1 MVSGKIIVKTEVI
14 MKTVKAYLT
23 CAMLVVLG
31 VGAANAMPLNSSARA
46 VVPADLQQLISV
58 DYRALRDSPTA
69 TALKQQLMQAQQN
82 LQEFEGALKG
92 VGINPEKDID
102 TLSLPAFR
110 TAKQGI
116 RMVGIASGPFNM
128 KAVVKKMALR
138 KIKPTKYHTADLY
151 PMEGGFVMTFLDDS
165 TLLFGEPTA
174 VKLALD
180 TRDGQI
186 LSLDTNQTMADMMSS
201 VDAAPFWSILDQAGT
216 QNMVRSVLGDAAK
229 IADYETVK
237 KRVLGSYY
245 TLDFSSGVNFD
256 LTVVTSDSVTAGTLS
271 MVMKAAIM
279 YKKSGASP
287 VEKAAMDMA
296 TADSDGSKFMVHF
309 KDSDAQF
316 QSLMHSPLFAAISK

>member
-1 MVSGKIIVKTEVI
+1 
-14 MKTVKAYLT
+14 MKSMKACLT
-23 CAMLVVLG
+23 CVMLAVVC
-31 VGAANAMPLNSSARA
+31 VGMASAMPLNSSARA

-69 TALKQQLMQAQQN
+69 TALKQQLMQAQEN
-82 LQEFEGALKG
+82 LQQFEGALKG
-92 VGINPEKDID
+92 VGIDPEKDID
-102 TLSLPAFR
+102 TLALPAFR

-116 RMVGIASGPFNM
+116 RMIGIASGPFNM
-128 KAVVKKMALR
+128 KAVVKKMTLR
-138 KIKPTKYHTADLY
+138 KIKPTKYHQADLY

-174 VKLALD
+174 VKLGLD

-186 LSLDTNQTMADMMSS
+186 LNLDSNQSMADMMSS
-201 VDAAPFWSILDQAGT
+201 VDSAPFWSILDQQGT

-237 KRVLGSYY
+237 KRVMGSYY

-256 LTVVTSDSVTAGTLS
+256 LTVVTSDSITAGTLS
-271 MVMKAAIM
+271 MVMKAAIL
-279 YKKSGASP
+279 YKKSGATP

-296 TADSDGSKFMVHF
+296 TADSDGSKFMMHF

-316 QSLMHSPLFAAISK
+316 QALMHSPLFAAISR

>member
-1 MVSGKIIVKTEVI
+1 MKSVKVGFGF
-14 MKTVKAYLT
+14 V
-23 CAMLVVLG
+23 MLALVC
-31 VGAANAMPLNSSARA
+31 VGMANAMPLNSSARA

-69 TALKQQLMQAQQN
+69 TALKQQLMQAQEN
-82 LQEFEGALKG
+82 LQQFEGALKG
-92 VGINPEKDID
+92 VGIDPEKDID
-102 TLSLPAFR
+102 TLALPSFR

-116 RMVGIASGPFNM
+116 RMIGIASGPFNM
-128 KAVVKKMALR
+128 KAVIKKMTLR

-165 TLLFGEPTA
+165 TLLFGDSTA
-174 VKLALD
+174 VKLGLD

-186 LSLDTNQTMADMMSS
+186 LSLDSNQTMADMMSS
-201 VDAAPFWSILDQAGT
+201 VDAAPFWSILDQQGT
-216 QNMVRSVLGDAAK
+216 QNMVRSALGDAAK

-256 LTVVTSDSVTAGTLS
+256 LTVVTSDSITAGTLS
-271 MVMKAAIM
+271 MVMKAAIL
-279 YKKSGASP
+279 YKKSSATP
-287 VEKAAMDMA
+287 IEKAAMDKA
-296 TADSDGSKFMVHF
+296 TADSEGSKFVMHF

-316 QSLMHSPLFAAISK
+316 QSLMHSPLFAAISH

>member
-1 MVSGKIIVKTEVI
+1 
-14 MKTVKAYLT
+14 MKTLKACLS
-23 CAMLVVLG
+23 AVVMVALFAG
-31 VGAANAMPLNSSARA
+31 MANAMPLNSSARA

-58 DYRALRDSPTA
+58 DYRALKDSPTA
-69 TALKQQLMQAQQN
+69 TALKQQLMQAQEN
-82 LQEFEGALKG
+82 LQQFEGALKG
-92 VGINPEKDID
+92 VGIDPEKDID
-102 TLSLPAFR
+102 TLAMPSFR

-165 TLLFGEPTA
+165 TLLFGDSTA
-174 VKLALD
+174 VKLGLD

-186 LSLDTNQTMADMMSS
+186 LSLDSNQTMADMMSS
-201 VDAAPFWSILDQAGT
+201 VDAAPFWSILDQQGT
-216 QNMVRSVLGDAAK
+216 QNMVRSALGDAAK

-256 LTVVTSDSVTAGTLS
+256 LTVVTSDSITAGTLS
-271 MVMKAAIM
+271 MVMKAAIL
-279 YKKSGASP
+279 YKKSSATP
-287 VEKAAMDMA
+287 IEKAAMDKA
-296 TADSDGSKFMVHF
+296 TADSEGSKFVMHF

-316 QSLMHSPLFAAISK
+316 QSLMHSPLFAAISH

>member
-1 MVSGKIIVKTEVI
+1 MKSVKVGIGLVMV
-14 MKTVKAYLT
+14 A
-23 CAMLVVLG
+23 LVCVG
-31 VGAANAMPLNSSARA
+31 VANAMPLNSSARA

-69 TALKQQLMQAQQN
+69 TALKQQLMQAQEN
-82 LQEFEGALKG
+82 LQQFEGALKG
-92 VGINPEKDID
+92 VGIDPEKDID
-102 TLSLPAFR
+102 TLAMPSFR

-116 RMVGIASGPFNM
+116 RMIGIASGPFNM
-128 KAVVKKMALR
+128 KAVIKKMALR

-165 TLLFGEPTA
+165 TLLFGESTA
-174 VKLALD
+174 VKLGLD

-186 LSLDTNQTMADMMSS
+186 LGLDSNQTMADMMSS
-201 VDAAPFWSILDQAGT
+201 VDAAPFWSILDQQGT
-216 QNMVRSVLGDAAK
+216 QNMVRSALGDAAK

-256 LTVVTSDSVTAGTLS
+256 LTVVTSDSITAGTLS
-271 MVMKAAIM
+271 MVMKAAIL
-279 YKKSGASP
+279 YKKSSATP
-287 VEKAAMDMA
+287 IEKAAMDKA
-296 TADSDGSKFMVHF
+296 TADSEGSKFVMHF

-316 QSLMHSPLFAAISK
+316 QSLMHSPLFAAIWH

>member
-1 MVSGKIIVKTEVI
+1 MKSVKVGFGF
-14 MKTVKAYLT
+14 V
-23 CAMLVVLG
+23 MLALVC
-31 VGAANAMPLNSSARA
+31 VGMANAMPLNSSARA

-69 TALKQQLMQAQQN
+69 TALKQQLMQAQEN
-82 LQEFEGALKG
+82 LQQFEGALKG
-92 VGINPEKDID
+92 VGIDPEKDID
-102 TLSLPAFR
+102 TLALPSFR

-116 RMVGIASGPFNM
+116 RMIGIASGPFNM
-128 KAVVKKMALR
+128 KAVIKKMTLR

-165 TLLFGEPTA
+165 TLLFGESTA
-174 VKLALD
+174 VKLGLD

-186 LSLDTNQTMADMMSS
+186 LSLDSNQTMADMMSS
-201 VDAAPFWSILDQAGT
+201 VDAAPFWSILDQQGT
-216 QNMVRSVLGDAAK
+216 QNMVRSALGDAAK

-256 LTVVTSDSVTAGTLS
+256 LTVVTSDSITAGTLS
-271 MVMKAAIM
+271 MVMKAAIL
-279 YKKSGASP
+279 YKKSSATP
-287 VEKAAMDMA
+287 IEKAAMDKA
-296 TADSDGSKFMVHF
+296 TADSEGSKFVMHF

-316 QSLMHSPLFAAISK
+316 QSLMHSPLFAAISH